1 MDVKLTYA
9 QFNVKGTTDDYLVA
23 YDDEDGW
30 FCNCPDRH
38 YRKHEC
44 KHIKEV
50 KHDLRKGKVIV
61 DEVVPET
68 QTQLVI

>member
-1 MDVKLTYA
+1 MSVRLTYA
-9 QFNVKGTTDDYLVA
+9 QFEVKGSTDTYLVA

-38 YRKHEC
+38 FRKHEC
-44 KHIKEV
+44 KHIREA
-50 KHDLRKGKVIV
+50 KHALGNVVV

-68 QTQLVI
+68 QTKLVV

>member
-1 MDVKLTYA
+1 MEVRLTYA
-9 QFNVKGTTDDYLVA
+9 QFEVKGETDQYLVA

-44 KHIKEV
+44 KHIREAKSTLGNV
-50 KHDLRKGKVIV
+50 VV

-68 QTQLVI
+68 QTKLVV

>member
-1 MDVKLTYA
+1 MMKVRLIYA
-9 QFNVKGTTDDYLVA
+9 QFNVEGKSDKYIVA

-44 KHIKEV
+44 KHIREAKRSLGNV
-50 KHDLRKGKVIV
+50 LV

>member
-1 MDVKLTYA
+1 MPPKVKLSYA
-9 QFNVKGTTDDYLVA
+9 QFNVEGETDSYLVA

-38 YRKHEC
+38 FRKREC
-44 KHIKEV
+44 KHIRAC
-50 KHDLRKGKVIV
+50 RKSLGPVVV

-68 QTQLVI
+68 QTRLGV

>member
-1 MDVKLTYA
+1 MEVRMVYA
-9 QFNVKGTTDDYLVA
+9 QFEVQGKTDKYIVA

-38 YRKHEC
+38 YRKHDC
-44 KHIKEV
+44 KHIKEA
-50 KHDLRKGKVIV
+50 KRNLKGIVV

-68 QTQLVI
+68 QTQLVV

>member
-1 MDVKLTYA
+1 MSVRLTYA
-9 QFNVKGTTDDYLVA
+9 QFEVQGSTDKYIVA

-38 YRKHEC
+38 YRKREC
-44 KHIKEV
+44 KHIREAKST
-50 KHDLRKGKVIV
+50 LGNVIV

-68 QTQLVI
+68 QTKLVV